1 MKKLII
7 GALLASLVITQPVA
21 NAGDKEWAVAGKI
34 LTGLFVLDKIVSP
47 PPPQVVYTQPT
58 VVYTQP
64 TTVTSTTVV
73 QPTTVTSTTVV
84 QPTTVT
90 TTTQHAIVQ
99 PQIIVQQPTVVYH
112 QPMMPYYSQY
122 APTCSTSRS
131 TSLVFNFGSRSSRA
145 SYHRECAP
153 MRRHQR

>member
-73 QPTTVTSTTVV
+73 QPTTVT
-84 QPTTVT
+84 

-131 TSLVFNFGSRSSRA
+131 TSLVFNFGSRSSRS

>member
-47 PPPQVVYTQPT
+47 PPQVVYAQPT

-64 TTVTSTTVV
+64 TTVTTT
-73 QPTTVTSTTVV
+73 TIT

-90 TTTQHAIVQ
+90 TTTQHVIVQ
-99 PQIIVQQPTVVYH
+99 PQPHVIVQQPTVVYH

-131 TSLVFNFGSRSSRA
+131 TSLVFNFGSRPSRA

-153 MRRHQR
+153 VHRHQR

>member
-58 VVYTQP
+58 VVYT
-64 TTVTSTTVV
+64 